1 VRQAGIG
8 QIATLMLPADVSWGD
23 NSNGPEEAVTVEEP
37 AQVPES
43 RIDEAV
49 ALLRSGGNSMIMIGG
64 REVDSSRG

>member
-1 VRQAGIG
+1 
-8 QIATLMLPADVSWGD
+8 
-23 NSNGPEEAVTVEEP
+23 VTVEEP

-64 REVDSSRG
+64 REVDSQHSRG